1 MASSLL
7 MKPTVTCNKDEVYVA
22 AVPLRATK
30 GPAQFITSTAYS
42 LNLWDLQHFMVII
55 KPSSPPPHSQALF
68 FLLGVILTRR
78 LSKLPRTKCW
88 FVGSS
93 KAGAIDIAR
102 EFNKGWETHLR
113 VGHHDCRNYTN
124 ASGRWETFN
133 LSSIVHWQQILFN
146 NSKDFMSISRITR
159 KEAYTKIQEAL
170 HRITTLQGIE
180 GKKLRSHP

>member
-55 KPSSPPPHSQALF
+55 KPSSPPPHSQALVF
-68 FLLGVILTRR
+68 DFQPKDPENIYAALAVLSGKSVPGVILTRR

-124 ASGRWETFN
+124 GLVEYLTGEKYVLDR
-133 LSSIVHWQQILFN
+133 
-146 NSKDFMSISRITR
+146 
-159 KEAYTKIQEAL
+159 
-170 HRITTLQGIE
+170 
-180 GKKLRSHP
+180 LRSTDTKK